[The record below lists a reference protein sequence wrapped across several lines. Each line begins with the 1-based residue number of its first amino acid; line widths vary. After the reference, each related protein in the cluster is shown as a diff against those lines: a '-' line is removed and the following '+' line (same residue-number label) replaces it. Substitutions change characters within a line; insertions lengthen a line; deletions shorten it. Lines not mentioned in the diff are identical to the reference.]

1 MTISGVLD
9 QSYARLEHQLIQIAE
24 RVPGQ
29 SYSFRPSP
37 EVRTFGE
44 QVRHIG
50 AVQWVIGAGIQGGN
64 LPVDVGDGDSGP
76 TSMLAKADILA
87 YVRDSFVFIR
97 RAIGTISLH
106 NALDMI
112 PHPYDPKNTKV
123 ERLALGIG
131 YACHGWNHY
140 GQLVVYERL
149 NSIVRVTG

>member
-9 QSYARLEHQLIQIAE
+9 QSYARLERQLIQIAE
-24 RVPGQ
+24 QVPGQ

-44 QVRHIG
+44 QLRHIG
-50 AVQWVIGAGIQGGN
+50 AVQWVVGAGIQGGDP
-64 LPVDVGDGDSGP
+64 PVDVGDGDSGP
-76 TSMLAKADILA
+76 LAMLVKADILA
-87 YVRDSFVFIR
+87 YVRDSFAFIH

-112 PHPYDPKNTKV
+112 PHPYGPKKTKV

-131 YACHGWNHY
+131 YACHGWDHY
-140 GQLVVYERL
+140 GQLVVYARL
-149 NSIVRVTG
+149 NNIVPLTA

>member
-9 QSYARLEHQLIQIAE
+9 RSYARLERQLIQIAE
-24 RVPGQ
+24 RVPGP

-44 QVRHIG
+44 QLRHIG
-50 AVQWVIGAGIQGGN
+50 AVQWVIGAGIQCGN
-64 LPVDVGDGDSGP
+64 PPVDVGDGDSGP
-76 TSMLAKADILA
+76 PSMLAKSDILA
-87 YVRDSFVFIR
+87 YVRDSFAFIH

-112 PHPYDPKNTKV
+112 PHPYVPNTKV

-131 YACHGWNHY
+131 YACHGWDHY

-149 NSIVRVTG
+149 NNIAPVPA